1 MEADDSG
8 AGEIKHRVL
17 ACCCLEDIDV
27 NQLWLAVLS
36 SSVLSGIVGAVV
48 GGIFSLRGKR
58 NEYVNDYYK
67 TIIRRRVVAYEK
79 VELLIVNLKAAV
91 VAPDDTRPYHLLFAS
106 EKDDDWKRALLLV
119 FEALN
124 EGLWLTQEMFNK
136 VRDLSHILF
145 QFEKPDSVIEYGR
158 RLYKDLETQR
168 DELERLLAKDML
180 QLHDVPRFLKQK
192 NRPDP
197 GFHPVQLGN
206 R

>member
-1 MEADDSG
+1 M
-8 AGEIKHRVL
+8 
-17 ACCCLEDIDV
+17 

-36 SSVLSGIVGAVV
+36 SSLLGGIVGAIV
-48 GGIFSLRGKR
+48 GGMFTLRGKQ

-67 TIIRRRVVAYEK
+67 TIIRRRVAAYEK

-91 VAPDDTRPYHLLFAS
+91 VAPEDSRPYHLLFAS

-119 FEALN
+119 SEVLN

-136 VRDLSHILF
+136 VRDLSYLLF

-158 RLYKDLETQR
+158 RLYKDLATRR

-180 QLHDVPRFLKQK
+180 HLHDVPRFLKQK

-197 GFHPVQLGN
+197 GFHPVQLGHK
-206 R
+206 